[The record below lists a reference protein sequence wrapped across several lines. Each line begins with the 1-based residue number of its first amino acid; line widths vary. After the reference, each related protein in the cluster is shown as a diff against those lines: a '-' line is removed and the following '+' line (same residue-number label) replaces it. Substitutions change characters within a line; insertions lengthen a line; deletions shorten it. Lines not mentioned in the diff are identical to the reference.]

1 MERGLIA
8 KAVLCGALLAPAQS
22 RAADLMEVFRE
33 AERSDPEYA
42 QVQAATRATLEQK
55 PQARALLLP
64 FLDFTYSTQ
73 HNDQDI
79 DSDFG
84 TSGRIDFQ
92 STNWSAD
99 LTQPIFRLGRV
110 FGLRQANSNILQ
122 ADAQLSGA
130 LQDLMVRTANRY
142 FNVLAAMDTLE
153 FTRTARRALGRQLEQ
168 ARKRFEVGVS
178 AITDVQEAQAGFDR
192 AVAAEIRAENDL
204 DNANERLREI
214 TGTYFPALAPLVAEN
229 MPLTPPDPANIDE
242 WTRVTLEQ
250 NLRVQA
256 AQHATETARLE
267 IRRVASEGWLPT
279 ADLVGSYNFR
289 DSGGQFGSETETG
302 SIGVEVNVPIFEGG
316 GAVSRTREARAL
328 HRESLELLTQEQ
340 RTAQRET
347 REAYL
352 GVMSGIS
359 GIKALEQA
367 VVSSETALEATRAGF
382 DVGTRTAVDVVE
394 AERRLAEAKRDLA
407 RARYDYIVD
416 TLRLKRAAGTLSPN
430 DLQLVNAWLQ

>member
-8 KAVLCGALLAPAQS
+8 TVILCGALMASAQS
-22 RAADLMEVFRE
+22 RAADLIEVFRE
-33 AERSDPEYA
+33 AERNDTEYGR
-42 QVQAATRATLEQK
+42 VQAATRATLEQK

-64 FLDFTYSTQ
+64 FIDFTYSTQ
-73 HNDQDI
+73 QNEQDI
-79 DSDFG
+79 ESDFG
-84 TSGRIDFQ
+84 TSGTIDFR
-92 STNWSAD
+92 STTWSAD
-99 LTQPIFRLGRV
+99 LTQPIFRLDRW
-110 FGLRQANSNILQ
+110 FGLQQAGSNIEQ
-122 ADAQLSGA
+122 AQAQLSGA
-130 LQDLMVRTANRY
+130 LQDLMVRTASRY
-142 FNVLAAMDTLE
+142 FDVLAAMDTLE

-204 DNANERLREI
+204 DNANEALREI
-214 TGTYFPALAPLVAEN
+214 TGTYFPDLEPLVAEN

-242 WTRVTLEQ
+242 WTRVSLEQ

-256 AQHATETARLE
+256 AQHSVDTARVE
-267 IRRVASEGWLPT
+267 IKRVASEGWLPT
-279 ADLVGSYNFR
+279 ADFVASYNFR

-302 SIGVEVNVPIFEGG
+302 SFGVEVNVPIFEGG

-328 HRESLELLTQEQ
+328 HRESLEVLTQEQ

-359 GIKALEQA
+359 GIKALAQA

-382 DVGTRTAVDVVE
+382 DVGTRTAVDVVD
-394 AERRLAEAKRDLA
+394 AERTLAEAKRDLA
-407 RARYDYIVD
+407 RARYDYIVNI
-416 TLRLKRAAGTLSPN
+416 LRLKRAAGTLSPN
-430 DLQLVNAWLQ
+430 DLRIVNVWLQ